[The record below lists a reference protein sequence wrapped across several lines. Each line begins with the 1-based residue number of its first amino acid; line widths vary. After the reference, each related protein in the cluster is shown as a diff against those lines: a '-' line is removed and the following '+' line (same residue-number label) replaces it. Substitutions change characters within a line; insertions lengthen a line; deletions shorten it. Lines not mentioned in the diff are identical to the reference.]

1 MDNLAKDPIKTLTMP
16 APIDKRISNA
26 TCEQRIALSGRKI
39 QMPGSARAGIG
50 LLIMGAILVGLG
62 QYFDRGAFSLYGL
75 IMAAGGFALYMTA
88 SIIAKRKARR

>member
-1 MDNLAKDPIKTLTMP
+1 MRT
-16 APIDKRISNA
+16 
-26 TCEQRIALSGRKI
+26 RIALSAKKI

-75 IMAAGGFALYMTA
+75 IMAAGGFALYMIA
-88 SIIAKRKARR
+88 SVVARRKARR